1 MGGNRR
7 ATQGWIV
14 SIVTDKVRSDGD
26 VSVAKLRKW
35 LTKHYSVDIPY
46 HRVFRGKEQAYSDT
60 YGKWDDSFLR
70 MNDFREELNNRNPG
84 SVVKIDF
91 EMIDDKKCF
100 KRFFISLA
108 ACSKGFLAGC
118 RPYISLDACHLKGKF
133 NGVLAAATCIDGNN
147 SIFPVAYSVLESEN
161 TSSWTWF
168 LESLK
173 KAIGTPDG
181 LVISSDMQK
190 GLEVAIMQH
199 ERLLKEMASVNEDAV
214 KYLTINHNKL
224 WSRSKF
230 GTTCKC
236 DYMTNNISEAFNS
249 WVGTFRYQPVLD
261 LLDNIREKILKRLDK
276 KRRIV
281 KKWNVTLV
289 PMAKSYLRSISK
301 ASKLIC
307 KSNDNHA
314 EVKRN
319 GKRWQVVLDERKCSC
334 RVWQVKGLPCVHA
347 SAFISF
353 TRDNWEKYYDPY
365 FTIEKFKDAYALGVA
380 TMPGKDQWVHIE
392 TGEKIYPPI
401 IKRPAER
408 PRKNR
413 IIAADETKKRHRCKQ
428 CVQLG
433 HRQKSCK
440 NPSAQSFE
448 LGETSSTKRSRRKKA
463 KGHERYDQPQ
473 YDQYYPPQQQ
483 QQPDDDDEE

>member
-1 MGGNRR
+1 M
-7 ATQGWIV
+7 
-14 SIVTDKVRSDGD
+14 
-26 VSVAKLRKW
+26 
-35 LTKHYSVDIPY
+35 
-46 HRVFRGKEQAYSDT
+46 
-60 YGKWDDSFLR
+60 
-70 MNDFREELNNRNPG
+70 
-84 SVVKIDF
+84 
-91 EMIDDKKCF
+91 
-100 KRFFISLA
+100 
-108 ACSKGFLAGC
+108 
-118 RPYISLDACHLKGKF
+118 CHLKGKF
-133 NGVLAAATCIDGNN
+133 NGVLAAATGIDGNN
-147 SIFPVAYSVLESEN
+147 SIFPVAYSVLEYEN

-173 KAIGTPDG
+173 KAIGTLDG

-190 GLEVAIMQH
+190 GLEH
-199 ERLLKEMASVNEDAV
+199 ERLLKEIASVNEDAV

-281 KKWNVTLV
+281 RKWNGTLNLGEYEV
-289 PMAKSYLRSISK
+289 CR
-301 ASKLIC
+301 
-307 KSNDNHA
+307 SNDNHA
-314 EVKRN
+314 EVKCN
-319 GKRWQVVLDERKCSC
+319 GKRWQVVLDERICSC

-353 TRDNWEKYYDPY
+353 TRDSWEKYCDLY
-365 FTIEKFKDAYALGVA
+365 FTIEKFKDAYAFGVA
-380 TMPGKDQWVHIE
+380 TMPGKDQWVRLE

-401 IKRPAER
+401 IKRPAGR

-413 IIAADETKKRHRCKQ
+413 IVPADETKKRHRCKQ
-428 CVQLG
+428 CGQLG

-440 NPSAQSFE
+440 NPPAQSSE

-463 KGHERYDQPQ
+463 KGHESSAA
-473 YDQYYPPQQQ
+473 
-483 QQPDDDDEE
+483 ELGSK